1 MTTLKSFLTLF
12 LFQNI
17 FVSSEGRS
25 QMLQFEIQTLDDQKW
40 LPYGTREINT
50 LGRLLG
56 DCFRPRL
63 SAR

>member
-1 MTTLKSFLTLF
+1 MTKLKSFLAVF

-25 QMLQFEIQTLDDQKW
+25 QILKLGIQTLDDQKW
-40 LPYGTREINT
+40 LQFWTREIDS